1 MRRKSCQSAGE
12 FLASRADHAGNSE
25 NLAGMEPEGYV
36 PIGVAERQFFGLE
49 DDVLTI
55 RPLQW
60 FPVILSLQAAAHHE
74 MMQLSG
80 IGLR

>member
-1 MRRKSCQSAGE
+1 
-12 FLASRADHAGNSE
+12 
-25 NLAGMEPEGYV
+25 MEPEGYV

-49 DDVLTI
+49 DDVLAI

-60 FPVILSLQAAAHHE
+60 FPVILGLQAAADHE